1 MIENFKE
8 NRLIKIL
15 VLTVGI
21 LSLFYLTVA
30 LLLMYLPPH

>member
-30 LLLMYLPPH
+30 LLLMYLPD